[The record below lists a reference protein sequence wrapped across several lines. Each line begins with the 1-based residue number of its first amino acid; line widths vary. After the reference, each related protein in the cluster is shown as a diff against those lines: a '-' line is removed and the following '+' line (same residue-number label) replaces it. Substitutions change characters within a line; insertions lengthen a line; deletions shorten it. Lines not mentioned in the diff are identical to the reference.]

1 MRDGKLVEELGIE
14 PGERLR
20 DLERAILAQD
30 PALVL
35 ASAESAATKP
45 PAQAPTIPFVGRERE
60 LSELIASLDDA
71 CAGRGRLVLLVGE
84 PGIGKSRLAEEL
96 IAQAEA
102 RGVRVLIGRCW
113 EAGGA
118 PAYWPWTQS
127 LRGLTREVE
136 PERLRRQLAQDGAE
150 LVRLVPELGERLPDL
165 TLSTDPHGEGA
176 RFRLLASVSAFL
188 RDCASSRPLAIF
200 LDDLHAAD
208 EPSLL
213 LLRFIVGQ
221 LAGSAILI
229 VGCCRD
235 TEIGTGLA
243 VTLTELTREPA
254 TRRITL
260 KGLSATETSRLLEAT
275 IGRTPAD
282 EVAAQVHV
290 GDGRQSVLRDG
301 NRAPAPGPRPPAGTP
316 TRLCRSRKQ

>member
-1 MRDGKLVEELGIE
+1 
-14 PGERLR
+14 
-20 DLERAILAQD
+20 
-30 PALVL
+30 
-35 ASAESAATKP
+35 
-45 PAQAPTIPFVGRERE
+45 
-60 LSELIASLDDA
+60 DA
-71 CAGRGRLVLLVGE
+71 CAGRGRLFLLVGE
-84 PGIGKSRLAEEL
+84 PGIGKSRLGEEL

-102 RGVRVLIGRCW
+102 RGTRVLIGRCW
-113 EAGGA
+113 EAAGA
-118 PAYWPWTQS
+118 PAYWPWTQALS
-127 LRGLTREVE
+127 ALAHEVE
-136 PERLRRQLAQDGAE
+136 PERLRGQLAHDGAE

-165 TLSTDPHGEGA
+165 TLSTDPREGA
-176 RFRLLASVSAFL
+176 RFRLLASVSRFL

-243 VTLTELTREPA
+243 ATLAELAREPA

-260 KGLSATETSRLLEAT
+260 RGLSATETSRLLEAT

-282 EVAAQVHV
+282 EVAAQVHDETEGNPFFATEIGRLLGSEASG
-290 GDGRQSVLRDG
+290 GDANATLPIPETVMEAVARRLERQSAL
-301 NRAPAPGPRPPAGTP
+301 
-316 TRLCRSRKQ
+316 